1 MAKDR
6 VLGVDIG
13 AHSIKIAEVDFSGD
27 RPEVTGYTAVAI
39 PHGAIEDGLV
49 AIDKRRFIVDA
60 LKHAVNSDIFST
72 KNAVVGFNSPN
83 AAFMHTLTI
92 GAMSEED
99 IEKSKVLLVEAADLG
114 IDTAHQ
120 QIDFSV
126 LGRRPRGN
134 KIDVQFY
141 YIQDEVAETI
151 CQIAEDAGLDLVGAD
166 LGMLAALRG
175 AAIDMHGQGAQA
187 VVNIGADTITVVVH
201 HNGVPL
207 YAFGDTV
214 FAGNEASR
222 LIADG
227 LARDPDD
234 PEVEKYKREG
244 QFDHSTSQVVGE
256 YASNLADRINNA
268 LGAYR
273 RSTPDAPRV
282 ESILLAGGG
291 SMLVGLAKVIQTKT
305 NIRVQYAAADTS
317 AFGGDLKHATLHLT
331 AIGLTTGATE

>member
-13 AHSIKIAEVDFSGD
+13 AHSIKIAEVDFSGE
-27 RPEVTGYTAVAI
+27 RPEVTGYTAVAL

-60 LKHAVNSDIFST
+60 LKHALNSGIFTT
-72 KNAVVGFNSPN
+72 KDAVVGLNSPN
-83 AAFMHTLTI
+83 SAFLHTLTI
-92 GAMSEED
+92 PAMSEEE
-99 IEKSKVLLVEAADLG
+99 IEKSKVLLIEAADLG

-141 YIQDEVAETI
+141 YIADAVAESI
-151 CQIAEDAGLDLVGAD
+151 CQIAEDAGLELLGAD
-166 LGMLAALRG
+166 LGMLATLRG
-175 AAIDMHGQGAQA
+175 AAIDQRGAGAQA
-187 VVNIGADTITVVVH
+187 VVNIGADTITVLVH

-222 LIADG
+222 LIADQLG
-227 LARDPDD
+227 LDPDD
-234 PEVEKYKREG
+234 PDVEAHKRAG
-244 QFDHSTSQVVGE
+244 QFDSVTSQVMGE
-256 YASNLADRINNA
+256 YAANLADRIVSA
-268 LGAYR
+268 IGAYKR
-273 RSTPDAPRV
+273 TAPDAPPV

-291 SMLVGLAKVIQTKT
+291 SMLLGLAKVIQTKA
-305 NIRVQYAAADTS
+305 NIRVQYAAADT
-317 AFGGDLKHATLHLT
+317 ATFAGDLKHSTLHLT
-331 AIGLTTGATE
+331 AIGLTTGATR